1 MIQNTNT
8 GKGTAHEKGIDRDFT
23 RGPPDSPEKKTREK
37 GRGERVMCACMRCAY
52 SNGEPGTGLA
62 S

>member
-1 MIQNTNT
+1 MIHNTST
-8 GKGTAHEKGIDRDFT
+8 DKGMATKKGIDCNFT
-23 RGPPDSPEKKTREK
+23 RGPPDSPEKKTRGK